1 MSNPRRLRRAG
12 RDGAGDFAYAKSKP
26 KPPKPHRMLISTMTD
41 SRPVP
46 PAGAQRAGGPEL
58 SIVIPTLNEEGNI
71 AMLVGKLDAALRG
84 VEWEAIFVDD
94 DSRDGTRAAVTV
106 LARGDSRVR
115 LIHRIGRRGLS
126 SACIEGVQASTA
138 PYVAV
143 MDADLQHDETILPEM
158 LQALKGGEVEVA
170 IGSRYVAGGG
180 IGGWDAR
187 RAGMSRFAT
196 RLGQL
201 ILRSP
206 VSDPMSGFFML
217 RREAFE
223 ACVRRL
229 SGVGFKIL
237 MDILASSER
246 PLRVQELPYHF
257 RQRIAGESKLDSM
270 VAWEYVVLVADKTI
284 GRYVPVRFI
293 LFALIGVLGLGVHLA
308 VLGFALHVLGVPFPA
323 AQATATGVAMIGNYT
338 LNNALTYRD
347 RRLRGWR
354 FVRGLLSFVLI
365 CGVGA
370 VANVGLASF
379 LFGNGRSSWWVAGIA
394 GAVMSSV
401 WNYAVSAVFTWR
413 AK

>member
-1 MSNPRRLRRAG
+1 MLS
-12 RDGAGDFAYAKSKP
+12 P
-26 KPPKPHRMLISTMTD
+26 KGEPPKPHRMLISTMTD
-41 SRPVP
+41 SRPAP
-46 PAGAQRAGGPEL
+46 PAGAQRARGPEL
-58 SIVIPTLNEEGNI
+58 SVVIPTLNEEGNI

-84 VEWEAIFVDD
+84 VEWEVIFVDD
-94 DSRDGTRAAVTV
+94 DSLDGTRAAATA
-106 LARGDSRVR
+106 LARADSRVR

-143 MDADLQHDETILPEM
+143 MDADLQHDEAILPGM
-158 LQALKGGEVEVA
+158 LQALRSGEVDVA

-187 RAGMSRFAT
+187 RAGMSRLAT

-201 ILRSP
+201 ILKSA

-223 ACVRRL
+223 ECVRGL

-237 MDILASSER
+237 MDILASSEQR
-246 PLRVQELPYHF
+246 LRVKELPYHF

-293 LFALIGVLGLGVHLA
+293 FFALIGVLGLGVHLA
-308 VLGFALHVLGVPFPA
+308 VLGFALHVFGVPFPA

-338 LNNALTYRD
+338 LNNTLTYRD
-347 RRLRGWR
+347 RRLKGWR

>member
-1 MSNPRRLRRAG
+1 
-12 RDGAGDFAYAKSKP
+12 
-26 KPPKPHRMLISTMTD
+26 MLISTMTD
-41 SRPVP
+41 SRPAP
-46 PAGAQRAGGPEL
+46 PAGAQRARGPEL
-58 SIVIPTLNEEGNI
+58 SVVIPTLNEEGNI

-84 VEWEAIFVDD
+84 VEWEVIFVDD
-94 DSRDGTRAAVTV
+94 DSRDGTRAAVTA
-106 LARGDSRVR
+106 LACGDSRVR

-126 SACIEGVQASTA
+126 SACIEGAQASTA

-158 LQALKGGEVEVA
+158 LRALKGGEVDAA
-170 IGSRYVAGGG
+170 IGSRYIAGGG

-196 RLGQL
+196 RLGRL
-201 ILRSP
+201 ILKSP

-223 ACVRRL
+223 ACVRGL

-237 MDILASSER
+237 MDILASSEQ
-246 PLRVQELPYHF
+246 PLRVKELPYHF

-308 VLGFALHVLGVPFPA
+308 VLGTALHVLGVPFPA
-323 AQATATGVAMIGNYT
+323 AQAIATGVAMIGNYT
-338 LNNALTYRD
+338 LNNTLTYRD
-347 RRLRGWR
+347 RRLKGWR

-379 LFGNGRSSWWVAGIA
+379 LFGDGRSSWWVAGIA

>member
-1 MSNPRRLRRAG
+1 
-12 RDGAGDFAYAKSKP
+12 
-26 KPPKPHRMLISTMTD
+26 MLISTMTD
-41 SRPVP
+41 SRPAP
-46 PAGAQRAGGPEL
+46 PAGAQRARGPEL
-58 SIVIPTLNEEGNI
+58 SVVIPTLNEEGNI

-84 VEWEAIFVDD
+84 VEWEVIFVDD
-94 DSRDGTRAAVTV
+94 DSLDGTRAAATA
-106 LARGDSRVR
+106 LARADSRVR

-143 MDADLQHDETILPEM
+143 MDADLQHDEAILPGM
-158 LQALKGGEVEVA
+158 LQALRSGEVDVA

-187 RAGMSRFAT
+187 RAGMSRLAT

-201 ILRSP
+201 ILKSA

-223 ACVRRL
+223 ECVRGL

-237 MDILASSER
+237 MDILASSEQR
-246 PLRVQELPYHF
+246 LRVKELPYHF

-293 LFALIGVLGLGVHLA
+293 FFALIGVLGLGVHLA
-308 VLGFALHVLGVPFPA
+308 VLGFALHVFGVPFPA

-338 LNNALTYRD
+338 LNNTLTYRD
-347 RRLRGWR
+347 RRLKGWR